1 MTLASLENLVRT
13 GKLKR
18 ESPSQAEFDG
28 LVGSAEARLGDA
40 KNTGL
45 SLESR
50 FDLVYNASHALALAA
65 LRWHGYRSDSRIVVF
80 QALPHT
86 LGLGPEVWRVLDKGH
101 KVRNLSE
108 YEGHLGIDERLVG
121 SMIEAADA
129 LREAV
134 VAKGPIPKTA
144 QQELL

>member
-1 MTLASLENLVRT
+1 MTLPELENLLAA

-18 ESPSQAEFDG
+18 EPATQTEFNG
-28 LVGSAEARLGDA
+28 LVHSGEARLIDA
-40 KNTGL
+40 KKSDL

-65 LRWHGYRSDSRIVVF
+65 LRWHGFRSDNRYVVF
-80 QALPHT
+80 QTLPHT

-101 KVRNLSE
+101 SLRNLSE
-108 YEGHLGIDERLVG
+108 YEGHLEIDERLMEDLLRASTV
-121 SMIEAADA
+121 

-134 VAKGPIPKTA
+134 LKLGQVSSQAS
-144 QQELL
+144 